1 MFTKRRT
8 WTAVAATVGI
18 GAAVLAASL
27 PAGAQTTDQA
37 AAPARG
43 VYSVQGADQAQRTL
57 LESTGVDVL
66 GERAGGTDFVANPQQ
81 AEELRAKGIR
91 FDLTGDL
98 NQQLDRINNRAG
110 GKANAKADDFPAGDE
125 AYHTYDEVNA
135 ELQQATTD
143 HADIAAVNSIG
154 KSVEGKDLNMIK
166 ISDNAAQDE
175 DEPEVLFNCNQHA
188 REHLTTEMCM
198 HIVQRFTDGYA
209 DDPKIK
215 EVVDNKEIWVIP
227 MVNPDGS
234 MYDIEG
240 GEYKMWR
247 KNRDGEGTDLNRNW
261 DYKWGCCGGSD
272 EDPAGETYRGE
283 AGFSAPET
291 KALSDWVASRN
302 INGAQ
307 QIKAHIDFHTYS
319 ELVLWPFGHT
329 DETVT
334 EDMTQEEYD
343 RFKSIGEEMAGTNG
357 YTPMQSSGLYITD
370 GDSNGWMWGNQK
382 ILSYTFEMFPSQGGA
397 DGFYPPA
404 SEIPE
409 QTTRNDAA
417 VDILLNNAK

>member
-8 WTAVAATVGI
+8 WTGLVAAVGL
-18 GAAVLAASL
+18 AVLATATSV
-27 PAGAQTTDQA
+27 PAGAQTGDQA

-43 VYSVQGADQAQRTL
+43 IYSVQADKAQRNAI
-57 LESTGVDVL
+57 EAGGVDVL
-66 GERAGGTDFVANPQQ
+66 GQRGGATEFVATPQQ
-81 AEELRAKGIR
+81 LDELRAAGIAP
-91 FDLTGDL
+91 TQIGDL
-98 NQQLDRINNRAG
+98 DKQLAERNSRNG
-110 GKANAKADDFPAGDE
+110 GKAAAKADEFPAGDE

-135 ELQQATTD
+135 ELEKAATD
-143 HADIAAVNSIG
+143 HPDLAAVSSIG
-154 KSVEGKDLNMIK
+154 KSVEGRDLNMIK
-166 ISDNAAQDE
+166 ISDNAGTDE

-198 HIVQRFTDGYA
+198 RVVSRLTDGYETDA
-209 DDPKIK
+209 KVK
-215 EVVDNKEIWVIP
+215 EMVDGKEIWVVP
-227 MVNPDGS
+227 MVNPDGA

-261 DYKWGCCGGSD
+261 DYKWGCCDGSD
-272 EDPAGETYRGE
+272 TDPGGETYRGT

-291 KALSDWVASRN
+291 KALSDFVLSRN
-302 INGAQ
+302 VNGAQ

-343 RFKSIGEEMAGTNG
+343 RFETIGKEMAGTND

-370 GDSNGWMWGNQK
+370 GDSNGWMWGSQK
-382 ILSYTFEMFPSQGGA
+382 ILSYTFEMYPGQGGV

-404 SEIPE
+404 SVIEE
-409 QTTRNDAA
+409 QTSRNDAA
-417 VDILLNNAK
+417 VDILIQNAA